1 MEIRAYAIEGRGKA
15 ATPFTYQRT
24 IGRHDVL
31 VRITHRS
38 ITRGDIQFIDD
49 DWGDTRFPFVPS
61 HEMIGVVEQTGPDV
75 AELKVG
81 ERVGIGFQ
89 LGACFEC
96 SFCLQGTEQFCP
108 TQTVVGVNAFGG
120 LAEHIVVDA
129 RFAFRLPSQ
138 LESAVSTPLM
148 SSGLT
153 VFAAI
158 AYARLPADARVAVV
172 GIGGL
177 GHLALQFLRAMG
189 HSASAFSHSPDKRGA
204 IERLGVEYV
213 DGADAAAFAKHR
225 GTFDF
230 MLSTVNAPFELD
242 AYLRMLRPEGQL
254 CLVATPLKPLSLTG
268 GLLYDYARRRIY
280 GNYVGS
286 RSDVGRMLAFAAS
299 HAITPPVTVL
309 PFSKVNDVIER
320 VRRRE
325 FPTSVVLES
334 DG

>member
-1 MEIRAYAIEGRGKA
+1 MEIKAYAIEERGKA
-15 ATPFTYQRT
+15 AAPFTYQRT

-31 VRITHRS
+31 VRLTHRS
-38 ITRGDIQFIDD
+38 ITRGDVQFIDN
-49 DWGDTRFPFVPS
+49 DWGDTRYPFVPG
-61 HEMIGVVEQTGPDV
+61 HELIGVVEQPGSDV
-75 AELKVG
+75 AELKAG

-96 SFCLQGTEQFCP
+96 AFCLQGTEQFCP
-108 TQTVVGVNAFGG
+108 NQTVVGVNAFGG

-129 RFAFRLPSQ
+129 RFAFRLPAQ
-138 LESAVSTPLM
+138 LDSAVSCPLM

-158 AYARLPADARVAVV
+158 DYAGLPADARVGVV

-189 HSASAFSHSPDKRGA
+189 HRTSAFSHSPEKRGA

-213 DGADAAAFAKHR
+213 DGADAAAFARNR

-230 MLSTVNAPFELD
+230 ILSTVNAPFELD
-242 AYLRMLRPEGQL
+242 AYLKMLRPDGQL

-299 HAITPPVTVL
+299 HGIVPAVTVL
-309 PFSKVNDVIER
+309 PFSNVNDVIDR
-320 VRRRE
+320 IRRRE
-325 FPTSVVLES
+325 FPNSVVL
-334 DG
+334 G